1 MTNRPTTALAG
12 AAAAGEIVSASID
25 ECVIR
30 RSWTRT
36 RTSAAA
42 HPSHA
47 PAMSASSFV
56 ASLASRPAAVRVAP
70 GRRSAGAAPRR
81 GAAVARRATVP
92 EKPTEA
98 DFALF
103 NDVVGGGDWNLV
115 QEKVRAAAVDGRL
128 TPGVLG
134 AAYSVYEK
142 CKDLGEDQP
151 VLKTLENV
159 ILLITQT
166 LQQLDATPAVRL
178 IDELMT
184 MDPVADADAVRDRIQ
199 SAKEVTKGELAASL
213 GMLLDGMSEQDEA
226 FDAQV
231 TKAAETEDP
240 AEFQRILEHANG
252 RMEAKRRL
260 ATLKEICEA

>member
-1 MTNRPTTALAG
+1 MTSTPTAATTAL
-12 AAAAGEIVSASID
+12 
-25 ECVIR
+25 
-30 RSWTRT
+30 
-36 RTSAAA
+36 
-42 HPSHA
+42 PSLLLPPLSLNLPPPA
-47 PAMSASSFV
+47 P
-56 ASLASRPAAVRVAP
+56 PKQ
-70 GRRSAGAAPRR
+70 
-81 GAAVARRATVP
+81 P
-92 EKPTEA
+92 E
-98 DFALF
+98 
-103 NDVVGGGDWNLV
+103 
-115 QEKVRAAAVDGRL
+115 
-128 TPGVLG
+128 
-134 AAYSVYEK
+134 
-142 CKDLGEDQP
+142 
-151 VLKTLENV
+151 
-159 ILLITQT
+159 T

>member
-1 MTNRPTTALAG
+1 M
-12 AAAAGEIVSASID
+12 
-25 ECVIR
+25 
-30 RSWTRT
+30 
-36 RTSAAA
+36 
-42 HPSHA
+42 
-47 PAMSASSFV
+47 
-56 ASLASRPAAVRVAP
+56 
-70 GRRSAGAAPRR
+70 
-81 GAAVARRATVP
+81 
-92 EKPTEA
+92 
-98 DFALF
+98 
-103 NDVVGGGDWNLV
+103 
-115 QEKVRAAAVDGRL
+115 DGRL

-142 CKDLGEDQP
+142 CKDLGENQP

-184 MDPVADADAVRDRIQ
+184 MDPVADAEAVRDRIQ